1 MRPSRTLPP
10 TRLGTTGTRGEP
22 GAEGYADL
30 ARLLGAAPTTPPLD
44 GFAVA
49 RVERR
54 LYESLATR
62 SLRGRAR
69 WVPAVT
75 VAAAL
80 LFGGGLVATGAT
92 VVAHRGWSLR
102 QLLSAL
108 SWPAQRPTTAPH
120 VTPNARASG
129 VARAAHRPPNE
140 PGLGPS
146 GAGLAGPPEQPPAF
160 ETAPAVP
167 APKLPVSPSWAPTAA
182 SVAPLAAGTPDR
194 PRPPRPTSPQPS
206 AVLPSSLP
214 SSLPSFSHLPVS
226 PSHGAAGGELARSEE
241 VRLFTRAVASL
252 RREGRAAAS
261 IALCDEYLRRFPD
274 GVLGDEVEAVRAE
287 AELRAGDHGAALAG
301 LGRLTLRDDERGLA
315 LRLARAELR
324 AETSCAAALADF
336 DRVLAAGG
344 TAALTER
351 ALYGR
356 SACRAR
362 SGDEQGAKAD
372 ARAYLKRFPNGP
384 RAVVLRDR
392 AGL

>member
-1 MRPSRTLPP
+1 MKPSRTLPP
-10 TRLGTTGTRGEP
+10 TRLGKTGATGEP
-22 GAEGYADL
+22 GAQGYADL
-30 ARLLGAAPTTPPLD
+30 ARLLSTAPTTPPLD

-54 LYESLATR
+54 LYDSLATK
-62 SLRGRAR
+62 SLRRRAR

-80 LFGGGLVATGAT
+80 VFGGGLIATGAT

-108 SWPAQRPTTAPH
+108 SWPAQRPTSASH

-129 VARAAHRPPNE
+129 LARVARRPPTE
-140 PGLGPS
+140 PELGQS
-146 GAGLAGPPEQPPAF
+146 AAALGDSPEQAPVF
-160 ETAPAVP
+160 EAAPVVP
-167 APKLPVSPSWAPTAA
+167 ATNLPVSPSCTPTAS
-182 SVAPLAAGTPDR
+182 SVAPLAARTPGRSR
-194 PRPPRPTSPQPS
+194 PLRPTSAQPP
-206 AVLPSSLP
+206 AVLPSSL
-214 SSLPSFSHLPVS
+214 SSSSHLPVS
-226 PSHGAAGGELARSEE
+226 TSHGPPGGELARSEE
-241 VRLFTRAVASL
+241 VRLFARAVASL
-252 RREGRAAAS
+252 RREGRAGAS
-261 IALCDEYLRRFPD
+261 ITLCDEYLRRFPN

-324 AETSCAAALADF
+324 AETSCSAALADF
-336 DRVLAAGG
+336 DRVLAADAN
-344 TAALTER
+344 AALTER

-362 SGDEQGAKAD
+362 SRDEIGAKAD